1 MKKTLIILVLIAT
14 TTIFN
19 SCKKDSNGN
28 IIVASMSAKINNT
41 DWSSTVRTC
50 TKTGNTMVL
59 IGTSIDGKTIEIKIS
74 PDLTTSNLTT
84 NVDYTIGIGSLYKPT
99 VNASSTDIYFAL
111 TGTGTVKL
119 TQLDMTSKLVSGT
132 FNFNGATTGITLVTI
147 SSGTFSNVSFIGS

>member
-50 TKTGNTMVL
+50 TKTGNTIVL
-59 IGTSIDGKTIEIKIS
+59 TGTSIDGKTIEIKIT

-84 NVDYTIGIGSLYKPT
+84 NVDYKIGIGSLYKPT

-111 TGTGTVKL
+111 TGTVKL

-132 FNFNGATTGITLVTI
+132 FNFNGATSGITLVTI